1 MIEAIARNQFKDKTS
16 CITEALEKLLS
27 HMQQETLGIRQNV
40 RQKLQ
45 NKLNSF

>member
-27 HMQQETLGIRQNV
+27 NMQQETLCIRQNF
-40 RQKLQ
+40 QDEI
-45 NKLNSF
+45 N

>member
-40 RQKLQ
+40 RQNFQ
-45 NKLNSF
+45 DGIN